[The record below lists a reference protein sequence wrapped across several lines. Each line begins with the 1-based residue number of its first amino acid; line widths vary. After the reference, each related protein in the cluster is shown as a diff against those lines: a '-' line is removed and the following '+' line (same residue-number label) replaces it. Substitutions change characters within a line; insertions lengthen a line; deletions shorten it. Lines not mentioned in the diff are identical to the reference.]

1 MEMSR
6 GIKGWRSAEWVVVEV
21 EAESRLCQKREGDL
35 GDDDSACFC
44 FCLVSL
50 GRVVAV
56 AGAVVGAS
64 SLAEAALALGEVPGT
79 AVEAVGP
86 PEPSVAVACKLAGDA
101 GDWGSEPRHRG
112 CMGARTC
119 VKLGALKRDTDRKL
133 IPLSLRGEDE
143 NDDRGDDGEEDGGD
157 AAADEHGVHG
167 VLALD
172 ADVGMGRGGVVAA
185 GEWDACGGVEQRA
198 LATMDDD
205 TLDMEHTD
213 VSAAVMLF
221 SSINGSS
228 IWWFIWCPVGDT
240 GDGIM
245 TRVAALAFLQ
255 GLPPASSRHSSSS
268 SSSWIVDVDVELVRA
283 TPESRFHSSVI
294 VGDTRGEGESESEGE
309 GGAEV
314 EVRRAG
320 CSSVGGET
328 ADMGG
333 ATTMG

>member
-50 GRVVAV
+50 DRVVAA

-64 SLAEAALALGEVPGT
+64 SLAEAALALGEVPGA
-79 AVEAVGP
+79 AVEAVGA
-86 PEPSVAVACKLAGDA
+86 PEPSVAVACEPAGDAGDA

-143 NDDRGDDGEEDGGD
+143 NDDRGDDGEEDGDAAGGD

-167 VLALD
+167 VSALD
-172 ADVGMGRGGVVAA
+172 ADVGIG
-185 GEWDACGGVEQRA
+185 
-198 LATMDDD
+198 
-205 TLDMEHTD
+205 
-213 VSAAVMLF
+213 
-221 SSINGSS
+221 
-228 IWWFIWCPVGDT
+228 
-240 GDGIM
+240 
-245 TRVAALAFLQ
+245 
-255 GLPPASSRHSSSS
+255 
-268 SSSWIVDVDVELVRA
+268 
-283 TPESRFHSSVI
+283 
-294 VGDTRGEGESESEGE
+294 
-309 GGAEV
+309 
-314 EVRRAG
+314 
-320 CSSVGGET
+320 
-328 ADMGG
+328 
-333 ATTMG
+333 

>member
-1 MEMSR
+1 MSR

-50 GRVVAV
+50 DRVVAV

-64 SLAEAALALGEVPGT
+64 SLAKAALALEVPGT
-79 AVEAVGP
+79 AVGAVGA
-86 PEPSVAVACKLAGDA
+86 PEPSVAVACEPAGNAGDA

-167 VLALD
+167 VLALG
-172 ADVGMGRGGVVAA
+172 ADVGIG
-185 GEWDACGGVEQRA
+185 
-198 LATMDDD
+198 
-205 TLDMEHTD
+205 
-213 VSAAVMLF
+213 
-221 SSINGSS
+221 
-228 IWWFIWCPVGDT
+228 
-240 GDGIM
+240 
-245 TRVAALAFLQ
+245 
-255 GLPPASSRHSSSS
+255 
-268 SSSWIVDVDVELVRA
+268 
-283 TPESRFHSSVI
+283 
-294 VGDTRGEGESESEGE
+294 
-309 GGAEV
+309 
-314 EVRRAG
+314 
-320 CSSVGGET
+320 
-328 ADMGG
+328 
-333 ATTMG
+333 